1 MFNIYVLPVMS
12 AIKPRDRKTNQ
23 NSDNYMISGNT
34 GGAEEKAEDIN
45 MHRCF

>member
-34 GGAEEKAEDIN
+34 GEKK
-45 MHRCF
+45 RKKKKK